1 MVRTR
6 ATGSVGNLCTFA
18 ASLIVFNATS
28 FVFFQI
34 QNKYLVEGKDIVVR
48 YGLYNVGGSAAVDVK
63 LSERGFGPDDFDVVG
78 GQQQV
83 NGRYCKR
90 RFRSIKLTVNTQ

>member
-1 MVRTR
+1 M
-6 ATGSVGNLCTFA
+6 
-18 ASLIVFNATS
+18 
-28 FVFFQI
+28 
-34 QNKYLVEGKDIVVR
+34 VR

-83 NGRYCKR
+83 N
-90 RFRSIKLTVNTQ
+90 I